1 MSVAWHIIRKDFG
14 RLRWVLVLWVVLLI
28 AGLGLPVI
36 QANLSYEE
44 YFPFWIAAVV
54 LLMGF
59 LPLLAFGLVMGLLH
73 DDPVAEVDAFWITR
87 PISGGQ
93 LLVAKLFG
101 LLLFAVIPVLVTV
114 PFWLSYDYRWS
125 QIGWAA
131 LLTMRNHFFLIALA
145 LPVAAISASGS
156 KFVMNVI
163 VGVAGCLLLV
173 LLLSIGDADNPA
185 IKVPS
190 GLFHSKAWLFAGL
203 WLTVGLVVTLN
214 QFFRRR
220 TRQSMMVLVGA
231 VLLSLPVL
239 KWWSWDF
246 VAPLA
251 PLSSAV
257 GGAPVF
263 SALIDGA
270 IRPTAVLAEVP
281 LHDNA
286 RTASGGQTLRIQ
298 SVLMDY
304 TGQLQVAFSEGVPE
318 LSHQLGDILPDKRK
332 PTVVPE
338 YYFITNASDG
348 RMLPVTPSMQGNG
361 LTAATMRF
369 RHFNLQLR
377 PAAANWQGG
386 APSDL
391 AAWLQG
397 ARLIK
402 VVPLDPSQP

>member
-1 MSVAWHIIRKDFG
+1 MSVAWHIIRKDLI
-14 RLRWVLVLWVVLLI
+14 RLRWILVLWVVLLI
-28 AGLGLPVI
+28 AGLGLPVS

-93 LLVAKLFG
+93 LLAAKLFG

-131 LLTMRNHFFLIALA
+131 LLTLRNHLFLIALA

-156 KFVMNVI
+156 KFVINVI

-173 LLLSIGDADNPA
+173 LLLSFGDADNPA
-185 IKVPS
+185 IKVPP

-220 TRQSMMVLVGA
+220 TRQSMTVLVGA
-231 VLLSLPVL
+231 ILLSLPVL
-239 KWWSWDF
+239 RWWPWDF
-246 VAPLA
+246 VAPLS
-251 PLSSAV
+251 PSTPSV
-257 GGAPVF
+257 SGAPVF

-281 LHDNA
+281 LRDNA
-286 RTASGGQTLRIQ
+286 RTASGGQTLKIQ
-298 SVLMDY
+298 SVLIDY
-304 TGQLQVAFSEGVPE
+304 TGQLEVSFSEGVPE

-332 PTVVPE
+332 PVEVPE
-338 YYFITNASDG
+338 YYFIANASDG
-348 RMLPVTPSMQGNG
+348 RALRVTPSVQGNG
-361 LTAATMRF
+361 LTAATMCF
-369 RHFNLQLR
+369 RHFNLRLR
-377 PAAANWQGG
+377 PAAATWQNG
-386 APSDL
+386 APADL
-391 AAWLQG
+391 TAWLQD

-402 VVPLDPSQP
+402 VVRLDPSHP

>member
-1 MSVAWHIIRKDFG
+1 MSVAWHIIRKDLV

-28 AGLGLPVI
+28 AGLGLPAI
-36 QANLSYEE
+36 QASLNYEE

-54 LLMGF
+54 LTTGF

-73 DDPVAEVDAFWITR
+73 DDPVAEVDAFWVTR

-93 LLVAKLFG
+93 LLVAKMFT
-101 LLLFAVIPVLVTV
+101 LLLFTAIPILVTL

-125 QIGWAA
+125 QVGWAA
-131 LLTMRNHFFLIALA
+131 LQTARNHFFLIALA
-145 LPVAAISASGS
+145 LPVAVISASSS

-163 VGVAGCLLLV
+163 VGIAGCLLLV

-185 IKVPS
+185 IKVPP

-220 TRQSMMVLVGA
+220 TRQSVTLLVAA
-231 VLLSLPVL
+231 VLLSLPLL
-239 KWWSWDF
+239 KWWPWAF
-246 VAPLA
+246 VAPLGTPSPAVADA
-251 PLSSAV
+251 PIF
-257 GGAPVF
+257 P
-263 SALIDGA
+263 ALIDGA

-281 LHDNA
+281 LRDNA
-286 RTASGGQTLRIQ
+286 HTARAGQTLRIQ
-298 SVLMDY
+298 SVFMDY

-318 LSHQLGDILPDKRK
+318 LSHQLGDILPDKRT
-332 PTVVPE
+332 PTAVPE
-338 YYFITNASDG
+338 YFFIANASDG
-348 RMLPVTPSMQGNG
+348 RALPVTPSVQGNG

-377 PAAANWQGG
+377 PGAATWQNG
-386 APSDL
+386 APPDL

-402 VVPLDPSQP
+402 VVPLAPSPP